1 MARRLGTSEKELEAL
16 ERGDVGDF
24 EPSWRAALEFAE
36 SITPTRGRPKEETY
50 SRVAEHWT
58 AAQIVEITAVITL
71 FNYFNRFA
79 TALRIPPTV

>member
-1 MARRLGTSEKELEAL
+1 LARRLGTTERELEAL
-16 ERGDVGDF
+16 ERGDFADF

-36 SITPTRGRPKEETY
+36 SITPTRGNPEEEVYT
-50 SRVAEHWT
+50 RVSEFWT

>member
-1 MARRLGTSEKELEAL
+1 MARRLGSTEKELEAL
-16 ERGDVGDF
+16 ERGDLSDF

-36 SITPTRGRPKEETY
+36 SVTPTRGHPTDEVF
-50 SRVAEHWT
+50 SRVSEYWT

-79 TALRIPPTV
+79 TALRIPPTM